1 MYQGRHAFPQRNRRI
16 VRQHFRIPPKRARPR
31 FQAFK
36 GERSRRP
43 PQVVASQERLPASA
57 NVLLNRSI
65 VFLPASRAFQLNHIQ
80 RFAHHRKSLA
90 QAFLATLSVPPP
102 PPTPHRHFERSRPT
116 FSSAFAPANP
126 SACAERNLSPSSAL
140 NLNTTSKRTAILLS
154 SAAIANAPK
163 IESPPC
169 MNHLSATW
177 KHFTRH
183 SSDS

>member
-16 VRQHFRIPPKRARPR
+16 VRQQFRIPPKRARPR

-43 PQVVASQERLPASA
+43 PQVVASQERLPAS
-57 NVLLNRSI
+57 
-65 VFLPASRAFQLNHIQ
+65 RAFQLNHIQ
-80 RFAHHRKSLA
+80 RFGHHRKSLA